1 MTLTPPSTATVDRIL
16 EGALK
21 ALARHGPRKLS
32 MSDVC
37 AQAGIAR
44 GTLYRYFNSKDELLE
59 AVGRHVEQR
68 AQAALTEAIAAHPA
82 LEDRLHV
89 VLDVVAH
96 YDWLH
101 PGAIHVL
108 DVEPEFAL
116 GYVRDVFPRFV
127 DMAAEALAP
136 AREHIPALRDGA
148 LEVRQLAELAQ
159 RVGASTVFVPS
170 ADAPRMGA
178 WLEAL
183 VSSRSE

>member
-1 MTLTPPSTATVDRIL
+1 MVTATPNPTVERIL

-44 GTLYRYFNSKDELLE
+44 GTLYRYFKSKDELLL
-59 AVGRHVEQR
+59 AVGNYVQERS
-68 AQAALTEAIAAHPA
+68 QAALAEAIEARPA

-89 VLDVVAH
+89 VLDVIAH

-101 PGAIHVL
+101 PGAIHL
-108 DVEPEFAL
+108 ADIEPEFAL
-116 GYVRDVFPRFV
+116 TYVRDVFPRFV
-127 DMAAEALAP
+127 DMATEALEP
-136 AREHIPALRDGA
+136 AKEHIPALRDGA
-148 LEVRQLAELAQ
+148 LETRQLAELAQ
-159 RVGASTVFVPS
+159 RIGASTYFVPS
-170 ADAPRMGA
+170 AEAPEMGA

-183 VSSRSE
+183 VSSRSA